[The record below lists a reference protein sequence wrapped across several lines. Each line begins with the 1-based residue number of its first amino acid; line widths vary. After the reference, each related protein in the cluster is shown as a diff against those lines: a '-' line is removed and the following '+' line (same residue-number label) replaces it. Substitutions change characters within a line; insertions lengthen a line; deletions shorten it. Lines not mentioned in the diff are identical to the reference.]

1 MALACG
7 LHSEVAGLGRPIRDI
22 QQTGGDNEVDT
33 PTFGAR
39 AVHHDGNQGDR
50 RALRRQWLRR
60 AASRCERRE
69 RDYYGDRDDRVTST
83 MTTAT
88 SGIIRAIAPMSAV

>member
-7 LHSEVAGLGRPIRDI
+7 LRSEVAGLGRPIRDI

-39 AVHHDGNQGDR
+39 AVYHDGSQGDR
-50 RALRRQWLRR
+50 RGVNGCVERHHD
-60 AASRCERRE
+60 ASRE

-88 SGIIRAIAPMSAV
+88 SGIIRAKRRCEGL